1 MDNYLEVYEHWYPR
15 SYGLDDYPTECHVTY
30 SGTERRRIFE
40 KLTDAQQAF
49 VNQQRKYEIRSLFL
63 QQHYLQTSDWEFVA
77 LNIDDEYERGVHS
90 QLKCACGR
98 PLKYQFVI
106 KSKSQ
111 RQEIRLGIQH
121 FKDHLG
127 ISQQVAEEIKKGV
140 AHVDL
145 ALDELLWLTEKEL
158 SFPEDLWQRYV
169 FAYYR
174 NNTLRR
180 PLALNHTLAK
190 RVVQFRHAQMPLF
203 IGDYLSIVSEI
214 NQIDREVFERQE
226 KNFLADKNIFEAY
239 LADFQ
244 QDIQAPIY
252 LERQFWKHKLTD
264 FIQLE
269 HYGAETAEEAKIRYF
284 DELLSFLLSLKNGT
298 QAIRKIRS
306 FRRYHQTK
314 YGNEELAIFIIEKY
328 QHYQFTQNF
337 FLAIPKVY
345 RIGIKKA
352 IQRKQKKGSG

>member
-1 MDNYLEVYEHWYPR
+1 MDNYLEIYEHWYPR
-15 SYGLDDYPTECHVTY
+15 SYGLSDYPTECHVTY
-30 SGTERRRIFE
+30 SSAERKVLFE
-40 KLTDAQQAF
+40 KLSPKQQAL
-49 VNQQRKYEIRSLFL
+49 VNQQRKYEVRSLFV
-63 QQHYLQTSDWEFVA
+63 QKHYLQTSDWEFVT

-106 KSKSQ
+106 ESKLKQ
-111 RQEIRLGIQH
+111 QEIRLGIQH

-145 ALDELLWLTEKEL
+145 ALDELLWLTEKNV

-180 PLALNHTLAK
+180 PLSLNQKLAE
-190 RVVQFRHAQMPLF
+190 RVGEFRVAEMPLF
-203 IGDYLSIVSEI
+203 IGDYLSVVTEI
-214 NQIDREVFERQE
+214 NQVDREAFDRKE
-226 KNFLADKNIFEAY
+226 KNFLADKKVFEAY
-239 LADFQ
+239 FEDFQ

-252 LERQFWKHKLTD
+252 LERKFWGRRLTD

-269 HYGAETAEEAKIRYF
+269 RYGTETYEEAKFRYF
-284 DELLSFLLSLKNGT
+284 DDLLSFLLVLKET
-298 QAIRKIRS
+298 TKAERKIRS
-306 FRRYHQTK
+306 FEMFHQKK
-314 YGNEELAIFIIEKY
+314 YDNAELIRFIIEKY
-328 QHYQFTQNF
+328 QQYQFTQNF
-337 FLAIPKVY
+337 FFAIPKVY
-345 RIGIKKA
+345 RVGLRKA
-352 IQRKQKKGSG
+352 IQRKQKN